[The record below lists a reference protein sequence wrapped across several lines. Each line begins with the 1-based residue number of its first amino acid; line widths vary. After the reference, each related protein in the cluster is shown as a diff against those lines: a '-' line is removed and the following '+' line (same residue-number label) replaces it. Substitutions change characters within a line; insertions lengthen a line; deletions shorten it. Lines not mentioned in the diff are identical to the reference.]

1 MPAAFMQ
8 DQEKELRRRLT
19 LESAHRQESDASLYG
34 SGIPIPGEAET
45 KLMIGDARKLMRPDR
60 LEEQRQQ
67 QTEKILPGGALM
79 GLGPVKRDEYQ
90 HLEAI
95 DLLLAQAD
103 VSDRELRNARTS
115 LQSLQDSSIRA
126 QAEAAFVENTTQLS
140 GPMKG
145 LGLVTRG
152 ARLHLE
158 KLNAMLQDTKTA
170 GMDLAMELQLVCIAL
185 PRLAPRIADLCL
197 RLRGLRVVLPDGSLA
212 DPTAESKKVETQ
224 SEKPEVDAGLSP
236 TEKVGEG

>member
-8 DQEKELRRRLT
+8 DQEKELRRRIT
-19 LESAHRQESDASLYG
+19 LEANHRQASDESLYG

-67 QTEKILPGGALM
+67 QTEKILPGGVLM
-79 GLGPVKRDEYQ
+79 GLGPVPREEYQ

-103 VSDRELRNARTS
+103 VSDRELRNARTG
-115 LQSLQDSSIRA
+115 LQSLQDSSLRA
-126 QAEAAFVENTTQLS
+126 QAEAAFIENTTQIS

-152 ARLHLE
+152 ATLHLE
-158 KLNAMLQDTKTA
+158 KLNGMLQDTKTT
-170 GMDLAMELQLVCIAL
+170 GMELAMELQLVCITL
-185 PRLAPRIADLCL
+185 PRLAPRIADICL
-197 RLRGLRVVLPDGSLA
+197 RLRGLRVVLPDGTLA
-212 DPTAESKKVETQ
+212 DPTAESKKGEVQ
-224 SEKPEVDAGLSP
+224 SEKPSVEAPSAP
-236 TEKVGEG
+236 SEQVGEG